1 MTKGRERSDHQ
12 PQESKGGSEAT
23 SSPSGE
29 LRGRAVSMSGNGQ
42 DRMRPEREPLRPE
55 PVEARGSGAS
65 TSSAR
70 TSGNGQAVR
79 KAPERPKYGP
89 PAGSS
94 RMFGPRPVE
103 KSLNFLP
110 SLRRLIGHLAPER
123 MILVLAVLLAIAGIV
138 MNVLGPKILGMAT
151 DVIFTGIL
159 GKDLP
164 SGASKEQVVAELRAE
179 GNDQFADMIERLD
192 VIPGLGIDFTQLAQ
206 LLLLALVLYLV
217 ASLFLWLQGYLL
229 NGAVQRSIYRLR
241 SLVEEKINRLPLSY
255 FDKQTRGEL
264 LSRVTNDIDNI
275 SQTLQQTLSQ
285 VLTSLLTVIGVTVMM
300 FVVSPVLALIALVTI
315 PVSILVTALIGK
327 RSQKLFIQ
335 QWKSTGELNGHIE
348 EAFTGQSLVKVF
360 GRQRE
365 VEEVFAERNRVLFR
379 SSFGA
384 QFVSG
389 LIMPTMFFIG
399 NLNYVAIAVIGG
411 LRVASGT
418 MTLGD
423 VQAFIQYT
431 RMFTQPV
438 TQLASLAN
446 VLQSGVASAERVFEV
461 LDEEEQVP
469 EEARALNPTCG
480 RVAFEHIWFSYDA
493 DTAKG
498 DDPLEPPKKRKPLI
512 TDLSLVAEPGSTVAI
527 VGPTGAGKTTL
538 VNLIMRFYELD
549 RGRIA
554 LDGVDIATVPRSA
567 LRSNIGM
574 VLQDTWLFHGTI
586 RDNIAYGRPTASEEE
601 IHAAAEA
608 TYVDRFVHALP
619 DGYDTVLDE
628 EASNIS
634 AGEKQLITIA
644 RAFLAD
650 PALLILDEATSSVDT
665 RTEVLVQRAMAAL
678 RTDRTSFVIAHRL
691 STIRDADVILV
702 MKDGQIVEQGTHQEL
717 LEARGHYFDL
727 YNSQFTAAIEEP
739 EEQRP
744 GVPAGAGAG
753 PGPRSF

>member
-1 MTKGRERSDHQ
+1 
-12 PQESKGGSEAT
+12 
-23 SSPSGE
+23 
-29 LRGRAVSMSGNGQ
+29 MSGNGQ
-42 DRMRPEREPLRPE
+42 DRTRPEPGPLRPEPRPLRPEPRQLRPE
-55 PVEARGSGAS
+55 PVEGH
-65 TSSAR
+65 TSAVPT
-70 TSGNGQAVR
+70 TSGNGQPAR
-79 KAPERPKYGP
+79 KAPERPAPKAPPRPKYGP
-89 PAGSS
+89 PTSGG
-94 RMFGPRPVE
+94 RMWGQARPVE
-103 KSLNFLP
+103 KSLNFFP
-110 SLRRLIGHLAPER
+110 SLRRLLGHLAPER
-123 MILVLAVLLAIAGIV
+123 MILILVVLLAITGIV

-151 DVIFTGIL
+151 DVIFTGVI
-159 GKDLP
+159 GKNLP
-164 SGASKEQVVAELRAE
+164 GGASKEQVIASLRAQ
-179 GNDQFADMIERLD
+179 GNDKFADMVERLN
-192 VIPGLGIDFTQLAQ
+192 VVPGQGIDFTLLGQ

-217 ASLFLWLQGYLL
+217 ASLFLFLQGYLL
-229 NGAVQRSIYRLR
+229 NGAVQRSIYTLR
-241 SLVEEKINRLPLSY
+241 SKVEEKINSLPLSY

-275 SQTLQQTLSQ
+275 SQSLQQTLSQ

-300 FVVSPVLALIALVTI
+300 FVISPALALIALVTI
-315 PVSILVTALIGK
+315 PVAIIVTTLIGK

-335 QWKSTGELNGHIE
+335 QWKTTGELNGHIE

-360 GRQRE
+360 GRQGE
-365 VEEVFAERNRVLFR
+365 VEAVFAERNTTLYKA
-379 SSFGA
+379 SFGA

-389 LIMPTMFFIG
+389 LIMPTMFFLG
-399 NLNYVAIAVIGG
+399 NLNYVAIAVVGG

-418 MTLGD
+418 MNLGD

-431 RMFTQPV
+431 RMFTQPL
-438 TQLASLAN
+438 TQLASIAN
-446 VLQSGVASAERVFEV
+446 VLQSGVASAERVFEL
-461 LDEEEQVP
+461 LDEQEQVP
-469 EEARALNPTCG
+469 DEASSLNPTCG
-480 RVAFEHIWFSYDA
+480 RVAFERVWFSYDA
-493 DTAKG
+493 GKE
-498 DDPLEPPKKRKPLI
+498 DDPLEPPEKRKEPLI
-512 TDLSLVAEPGSTVAI
+512 RDLSLVAEPGSTVAI

-549 RGRIA
+549 GGRIT

-567 LRSNIGM
+567 LRANIGM

-586 RDNIAYGRPTASEEE
+586 RENIAYGRPSATEEE

-702 MKDGQIVEQGTHQEL
+702 MEDGQIVEQGTHREL
-717 LEARGHYFDL
+717 LDARGHYFDL

-739 EEQRP
+739 EEEGP
-744 GVPAGAGAG
+744 AVPVGAGLRAG
-753 PGPRSF
+753 PRPF